1 MKESEGRLHDS
12 RRPRLLSP
20 MDDSHDGDLG
30 MERRITR
37 RDFLNG
43 VALAI
48 GSTLLPAGARADH
61 LVVLPPPEGRGPDPS
76 AQEPLL
82 AKGITPQDPRY
93 YPPALTGM
101 RGSHPGS
108 FEVAHALRDGDFWKT
123 AGRPVDTGETYDL
136 VVVGGGISGL
146 SAAHFFRARAG
157 NAARILILDNHDDFG
172 GHARRNEMEIGGRML
187 LMNGGT
193 LGIDSPTP
201 YSPVADGLLK
211 ELGVDPPK
219 LAAKCDDRT
228 LYRSLGL
235 KAAVFFDKET
245 FGVDRLVTGV
255 PGGRYGQPA
264 AASDKEWSEFLAKT
278 PLSGEVKRDILRI
291 ETAKIDY
298 MPGLTSAQK
307 KDRLWRISYKDFLL
321 KVAKVHPGVIPFY
334 QTRTN
339 GEWGVGIDAEPALDC
354 WAFGL
359 PGFQGMHLEPGTT
372 PRMSYTAAGY
382 YKTGGSYRFHFPD
395 GNASI
400 ARLLVRNLIPQA
412 VPGSTAEDV
421 VTAKADYTRLDR
433 ADSPVRIRL
442 NSTVVRARHRGDP
455 ASAREVE
462 VVYGIEKKAYIVRA
476 KAVVLACWNMVI
488 PFICPELPE
497 RQKEALLYLVKVPLI
512 YTTVGVRNWT
522 AFQKLGVQ
530 FVDAPGSYWM
540 GVGLNQAVDIGD
552 YKSPKSP
559 EEPMLLHLSRTPCQ
573 PGLPVRQQQ
582 IAGRIEIFT
591 TTFETF
597 ERKIR
602 DQLAR
607 TLGAGGFDPA
617 RDIKAITVNR
627 WPHGYGYE
635 YNPLFDP
642 SWPESERPNVI
653 GRKRFGRI
661 TIANTDSG
669 ATAYTDVAINQAYR
683 AVGELFASSS

>member
-1 MKESEGRLHDS
+1 
-12 RRPRLLSP
+12 
-20 MDDSHDGDLG
+20 MDESHDRELG
-30 MERRITR
+30 MDRRITR

-48 GSTLLPAGARADH
+48 GSSLLPAGVHADN
-61 LVVLPPPEGRGPDPS
+61 LVAPPPPLGSGPDTS
-76 AQEPLL
+76 RQEPFL

-108 FEVAHALRDGDFWKT
+108 FEAAHALRDGDFWKT
-123 AGRPVDTGETYDL
+123 AGKPIDTGETYDL

-146 SAAHFFRARAG
+146 SAAHFFRAQAG

-172 GHARRNEMEIGGRML
+172 GHARRNEMQIGGRML

-201 YSPVADGLLK
+201 YSHVAQGLLR

-219 LAAKCDDRT
+219 LAAKCDDRS
-228 LYRSLGL
+228 LYHSLGL
-235 KAAVFFDKET
+235 TTAVFFDKAT
-245 FGVDRLVTGV
+245 FGADRLVVGA
-255 PGGRYGQPA
+255 PGGRYGKQA
-264 AASDKEWSEFLAKT
+264 AASEEEWTGFLKKT
-278 PLSGEVKRDILRI
+278 PLSSEVQRDILRI
-291 ETAKIDY
+291 ETAKADY
-298 MPGLTSAQK
+298 MPGLTSDQK

-321 KVAKVHPGVIPFY
+321 KVAKVHPGVIAFY

-339 GEWGVGIDAEPALDC
+339 EEWGVGIDAEPALDC

-359 PGFQGMHLEPGTT
+359 PGFQGMHLEPGAT
-372 PRMSYTAAGY
+372 PHMSYTAAGY

-400 ARLLVRNLIPQA
+400 ARLLVRSLIPQA
-412 VPGSTAEDV
+412 VPGSTAEHV
-421 VTAKADYTRLDR
+421 VTAKADYSRLDQ

-442 NSTVVRARHRGDP
+442 NSTVVHARHVGDP
-455 ASAREVE
+455 GSAREVE
-462 VVYGIEKKAYIVRA
+462 VTYAVEKQSYTVRG
-476 KAVVLACWNMVI
+476 KSVVLACWNMVI

-497 RQKEALLYLVKVPLI
+497 KQKEALLYLVKVPLI
-512 YTTVGVRNWT
+512 YTTVGIRNWT

-530 FVDAPGSYWM
+530 SVYAPGSYWM
-540 GVGLNQAVDIGD
+540 DVGLNPAVDIGD
-552 YKSPKSP
+552 YRSPRSP
-559 EEPMLLHLSRTPCQ
+559 QEPMLLRLSRTPCQ
-573 PGLPVRQQQ
+573 PGLPARQQQ
-582 IAGRIEIFT
+582 IAGRMEIFT
-591 TTFETF
+591 TPFEIY

-602 DQLAR
+602 DQLGR
-607 TLGAGGFDPA
+607 TLSAGGFDPA
-617 RDIKAITVNR
+617 RDVEAITVNR

-642 SWPESERPNVI
+642 DWPTPERPNVI

-661 TIANTDSG
+661 AIANTDAG
-669 ATAYTDVAINQAYR
+669 ATAYTDVAIDQAYR
-683 AVGELFASSS
+683 AVEELFTSLS